1 MSESDLRER
10 VPSIAESLT
19 GLRDL
24 LAVWKTDAS
33 TVEVPVIDG
42 GPLTGIAVY
51 VLAQHAVAL
60 TQSVIL
66 LVESQMYLQAVPLIR
81 LTMECGMTAAW
92 LSVAPNAG
100 NASYHES
107 ERNRREIIRAL
118 FEDPALRDEE
128 VLAEVEEKVRELAEH
143 RDASAQY
150 FKTLCNQIVGGEK
163 MYVSYRILSGYSHAG
178 MPLVEPYLKDVPKDK
193 KNASGVVL
201 LEKSNYGSAEVS
213 LGYQV
218 AMLCLAMTAWDNL
231 TKGEKRRDEL
241 NIIASRFGIG
251 RVIELRN
258 GKLNL

>member
-10 VPSIAESLT
+10 VPSITESLT

-24 LAVWKTDAS
+24 LAVWKTDAV

-42 GPLTGIAVY
+42 GPLTGVAVH
-51 VLAQHAVAL
+51 VLAQNAVAL
-60 TQSVIL
+60 TESVIL

-107 ERNRREIIRAL
+107 ERNRREIIKAL
-118 FEDPALRDEE
+118 FEDPSLRDDD
-128 VLAEVEEKVRELAEH
+128 VLAEVEESVRALAEH
-143 RDASAQY
+143 RDASAQH

-163 MYVSYRILSGYSHAG
+163 TYVAYRILSGYSHAG
-178 MPLVEPYLKDVPKDK
+178 MPLLEPYLKDAPKDAN
-193 KNASGVVL
+193 NASGIVL
-201 LEKSNYGSAEVS
+201 LEKSDYGAIDVS

-231 TKGEKRRDEL
+231 AKGEKRGDEL
-241 NIIASRFGIG
+241 NAIASRFGIG
-251 RVIELRN
+251 RVIELRK
-258 GKLNL
+258 G